1 MLSVRVDEALE
12 HQLDRVARIQGISRS
27 EVVRRSIEAYVGK
40 YQRPS
45 AWEIGKDLFGRYGS
59 GEKDRVSRSK
69 TISKELI
76 RRKSYD

>member
-1 MLSVRVDEALE
+1 MLSVRVDDTLE

-45 AWEIGKDLFGRYGS
+45 PWEIGKDLFGRYGS
-59 GEKDRVSRSK
+59 GSSK
-69 TISKELI
+69 QK
-76 RRKSYD
+76 RRHPHD